1 MQNKECTCNCE
12 QCRNG
17 QCDQCSCEN
26 CSCSAV
32 TVNKKSFLWKDFLD
46 FMNTIAIWNLYAID
60 VERFILSK
68 VQDECVSKDLLQEV
82 FLRVHVNKH
91 RLKESDKVKSW
102 LFSIARNIVVDYY
115 RKKRVLQVV
124 DQMEVTEEPLINQ
137 VHTEVE
143 CFKGNY
149 NVCLLNIR

>member
-1 MQNKECTCNCE
+1 
-12 QCRNG
+12 
-17 QCDQCSCEN
+17 
-26 CSCSAV
+26 
-32 TVNKKSFLWKDFLD
+32 
-46 FMNTIAIWNLYAID
+46 MNTIAIWNLYAID

-115 RKKRVLQVV
+115 RKKGTTGSGP
-124 DQMEVTEEPLINQ
+124 DG
-137 VHTEVE
+137 
-143 CFKGNY
+143 GNGRTFDKSGSY
-149 NVCLLNIR
+149 